1 MLIHAVL
8 AAAISSA
15 ALNAQA
21 QAVTAGEAR
30 LAPAFGNTVVSIYP
44 DGRTQRIW
52 LHAGGDFEGI
62 GRKGQHIAG
71 HWTVKGE
78 KVCLRQTHPPTLP
91 FSYCTPFP
99 EDPKIGAMWAAKDFF
114 GTPIHLMVMPGPGE
128 PDQRALAAA
137 VSIAAAASAGAR

>member
-1 MLIHAVL
+1 MLIQAAL
-8 AAAISSA
+8 AAVVSTA

-21 QAVTAGEAR
+21 QGEAR
-30 LAPAFGNTVVSIYP
+30 LAPAFGATVVSIYP
-44 DGRTQRIW
+44 DGRTQRLW
-52 LHAGGDFEGI
+52 LHAGGDFDGI

-99 EDPKIGAMWAAKDFF
+99 DEPRIGAMWAAKDFF
-114 GTPIHLMVMPGPGE
+114 GTPIHLMVMPGSGE

-137 VSIAAAASAGAR
+137 VSVATAASAGAR